1 MDDFSF
7 LAPRT
12 HNMGMDNRKLRR
24 ALGIQIETIEQ
35 GIEKLFDLWQ
45 AGYGNT
51 LKGMHEIR

>member
-1 MDDFSF
+1 
-7 LAPRT
+7 
-12 HNMGMDNRKLRR
+12 MGMDNRKLRR